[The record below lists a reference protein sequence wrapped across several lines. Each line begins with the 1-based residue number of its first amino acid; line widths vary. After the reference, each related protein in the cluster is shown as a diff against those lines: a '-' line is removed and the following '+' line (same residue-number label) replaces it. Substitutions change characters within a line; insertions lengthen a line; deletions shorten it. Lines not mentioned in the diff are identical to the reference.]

1 MNKQA
6 LIASVGA
13 ERYETAA
20 RLLRADSARADYG
33 RGAAASPSDLPH
45 EITDL
50 IWATDQSSHHRIGL
64 LFAVYDD
71 MPAYGHLMY
80 SVHHYPSFNASD
92 RSYWWD
98 QVRARVVSP
107 DPAIRQPLL
116 YCLWCDY
123 FEDPDTVAEAW
134 HAVTARPHRS
144 GALLNAVLPVS
155 GPVPY
160 AMKRSL
166 YRELLR
172 DATFHEAIFRSI
184 QRSVF
189 DIYGEVDARHAL
201 RLLSRL
207 SLPASEEMATL
218 TAQLRAK
225 SV

>member
-13 ERYETAA
+13 ERYDAAA
-20 RLLRADSARADYG
+20 RSLRADSARTDFG
-33 RGAAASPSDLPH
+33 RGPAGSPSDLPH

-50 IWATDQSSHHRIGL
+50 IWAPDQSFHHRIEL
-64 LFAVYDD
+64 FFAVYDD

-80 SVHHYPSFNASD
+80 SVHHYPYFDASD
-92 RSYWWD
+92 RSFWWGH
-98 QVRARVVSP
+98 VRTRLVSP

-134 HAVTARPHRS
+134 RAVTALPHRS
-144 GALLNAVLPVS
+144 RDLLKAVLPVS

-160 AMKRSL
+160 PIKRSL

-172 DATFHEAIFRSI
+172 DAEFHEAIFRSI

-189 DIYGEVDARHAL
+189 DVYGNVDARHAL

-207 SLPASEEMATL
+207 SLPASDELAAL
-218 TAQLRAK
+218 TAQLRAR